1 MYMLPRKRH
10 TYIIIQIKNQI
21 QKGNSEMRNK
31 FDEQL
36 SQLNTKLTDMCSS
49 IEQAISGAVTAITK
63 NNKELAKE
71 VIDLNVDIHDRERDI
86 ETLCLKLL
94 LQQQPV
100 ARDLRTISAAL
111 KMITDMRRIGTQAAD
126 ICEIYLESECNL
138 AENMPGIIRE
148 MTIETIGMV
157 NKSIDAF
164 IKKDLNLAIEVGKTD
179 AKVDELFMEV
189 KNMLIES
196 IKTNSDGSDQ
206 SIDILMIAK
215 YLEKIGDHAN
225 NIAEWVAFSITGEHR
240 E

>member
-1 MYMLPRKRH
+1 
-10 TYIIIQIKNQI
+10 
-21 QKGNSEMRNK
+21 MRNK

-36 SQLNTKLTDMCSS
+36 SQLNTKLTEMCSS

-63 NNKELAKE
+63 NNKELAHE
-71 VIDLNVDIHDRERDI
+71 VIELNVDIHERERDI
-86 ETLCLKLL
+86 EGLCMRLL

-126 ICEIYLESECNL
+126 ICEIYLESEYNL
-138 AENMPGIIRE
+138 AESMPGLIRE

-179 AKVDELFMEV
+179 AKVDELFLEV
-189 KNMLIES
+189 KNMLIEA

>member
-1 MYMLPRKRH
+1 
-10 TYIIIQIKNQI
+10 
-21 QKGNSEMRNK
+21 MRNK

-49 IEQAISGAVTAITK
+49 IEQAISGAVTSITK

-126 ICEIYLESECNL
+126 ICEIYLESEYNL

>member
-1 MYMLPRKRH
+1 
-10 TYIIIQIKNQI
+10 
-21 QKGNSEMRNK
+21 MRNK

-126 ICEIYLESECNL
+126 ICEIYLESEYNL

-157 NKSIDAF
+157 NKSMDAF

>member
-1 MYMLPRKRH
+1 
-10 TYIIIQIKNQI
+10 
-21 QKGNSEMRNK
+21 MRNK

-126 ICEIYLESECNL
+126 ICEIYLESEYNL

-179 AKVDELFMEV
+179 AKVDGLFMEV

>member
-1 MYMLPRKRH
+1 MPDLKIRRKGFS
-10 TYIIIQIKNQI
+10 K
-21 QKGNSEMRNK
+21 MRNK

-36 SQLNTKLTDMCSS
+36 NRLNVMLNEMCSS

-63 NNKELAKE
+63 KNTELAKE
-71 VIDLNVDIHDRERDI
+71 VIELNVDIHERERDI
-86 ETLCLKLL
+86 ESLCMKLL

-126 ICEIYLESECNL
+126 ICEIYLESKHDISDAIPE
-138 AENMPGIIRE
+138 IIRE
-148 MTIETIGMV
+148 MAIETIGMV

-164 IKKDLNLAIEVGKTD
+164 IKKDLGLAYKVAETD
-179 AKVDELFMEV
+179 VKVDRLFVDV
-189 KNMLIES
+189 KNMLIEN
-196 IKTNSDGSDQ
+196 IRNNAEGSDQ

>member
-1 MYMLPRKRH
+1 
-10 TYIIIQIKNQI
+10 
-21 QKGNSEMRNK
+21 MRNK

-36 SQLNTKLTDMCSS
+36 NLLNVLLTEMCSL
-49 IEQAISGAVTAITK
+49 IEQSISSAVTAITK
-63 NNKELAKE
+63 NNLELAREVVEMNDEIHSKE
-71 VIDLNVDIHDRERDI
+71 RSI
-86 ETLCLKLL
+86 EGLCLKLL

-126 ICEIYLESECNL
+126 ICEIALESEHLLSNKL
-138 AENMPGIIRE
+138 PDLIRE
-148 MTIETIGMV
+148 MAIETIGMV

-164 IKKDLNLAIEVGKTD
+164 VKKDIKLAYGVAESDV
-179 AKVDELFMEV
+179 KVDKLFLQIKES
-189 KNMLIES
+189 LISS
-196 IKTNSDGSDQ
+196 IRENREDSDQ

-225 NIAEWVAFSITGEHR
+225 NIAEWVAFSITGGHR

>member
-1 MYMLPRKRH
+1 
-10 TYIIIQIKNQI
+10 
-21 QKGNSEMRNK
+21 MRNK

-126 ICEIYLESECNL
+126 ICEIYLESEYNL

-206 SIDILMIAK
+206 SIDIIMIAK

-225 NIAEWVAFSITGEHR
+225 NIADCVALSITGEHR
-240 E
+240 

>member
-1 MYMLPRKRH
+1 
-10 TYIIIQIKNQI
+10 
-21 QKGNSEMRNK
+21 
-31 FDEQL
+31 
-36 SQLNTKLTDMCSS
+36 
-49 IEQAISGAVTAITK
+49 
-63 NNKELAKE
+63 
-71 VIDLNVDIHDRERDI
+71 
-86 ETLCLKLL
+86 
-94 LQQQPV
+94 
-100 ARDLRTISAAL
+100 
-111 KMITDMRRIGTQAAD
+111 MITDMRRIGTQAAD
-126 ICEIYLESECNL
+126 ICEIYLESEYNL